1 MGPGI
6 SARAAWVGI
15 VLLAVTHCSRFE
27 AKKEE
32 AASFVAPPLAAP
44 IAWRDIS
51 LDGGA
56 IRRVLVLPLAD
67 ESGTP
72 NQQRAIDDS
81 LRDEVMKLRRFDVVQ
96 PDAAHATRLPDQGPK
111 KTGRV
116 DVTTI
121 IELGRHY
128 GVDAVI
134 FGTIDHYRPYSPPS
148 LGISASMIDVQ
159 TGKIIWEVRDFVD
172 TSDRN
177 AEVAIHDFFATE
189 AAKEQ
194 TVMERELMSVSPIW
208 FSRFA
213 ARRIVRTLLAA
224 PVEPR
229 VGS

>member
-1 MGPGI
+1 MR
-6 SARAAWVGI
+6 SS
-15 VLLAVTHCSRFE
+15 LALSFVVASVAGLACSRFE
-27 AKKEE
+27 SVQDE
-32 AASFVAPPLAAP
+32 AASYVAPPLAAP
-44 IAWRDIS
+44 IAWRDMS
-51 LDGGA
+51 LDGGT

-72 NQQRAIDDS
+72 NRQRAIDDS

-96 PDAAHATRLPDQGPK
+96 PDASHATRLPDQGPK

-116 DVTTI
+116 DVNTI

-134 FGTIDHYRPYSPPS
+134 FGTIDHYRPYAPPA

-172 TSDRN
+172 TSDRD
-177 AEVAIHDFFATE
+177 AEVAIDQFFKIE
-189 AAKEQ
+189 MAKDQ
-194 TVMERELMSVSPIW
+194 TVMNGELMTVSPIW

-213 ARRIVRTLLAA
+213 ARRIVRTLLA
-224 PVEPR
+224 PPKEPR
-229 VGS
+229 V